1 LPTPWENTI
10 AAQIHRLRKVLEGAG
25 GDVWLETV
33 HGFGYR
39 VNIPAHRDSLSY
51 NYHKNIT

>member
-1 LPTPWENTI
+1 VQENTI

-25 GDVWLETV
+25 ADVWLETV